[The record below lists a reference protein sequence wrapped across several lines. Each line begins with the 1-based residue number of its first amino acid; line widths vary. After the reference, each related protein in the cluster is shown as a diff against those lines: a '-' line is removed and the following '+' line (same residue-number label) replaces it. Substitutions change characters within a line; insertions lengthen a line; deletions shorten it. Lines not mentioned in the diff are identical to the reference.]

1 LDTSTSD
8 LILKPVASTEG
19 THPTEHQAR
28 GRLLTALARA
38 AIAAEF
44 GSPWPALPRPVWLD
58 EPAATFV
65 TLTLHGQLRGCIGSL
80 EARRSLY
87 DDVTHNASAA
97 AFGDPRFPPLA
108 SDELSAVRVEV
119 SVLTVP
125 QPLQFSSEADA
136 LRRLRPGIDG
146 VILEYGGRRA
156 TLLPQVWE
164 QFPKPH
170 DFMALLKQKAGLPA
184 DVKTDDVQLAVY
196 QVEKFQADV

>member
-1 LDTSTSD
+1 M
-8 LILKPVASTEG
+8 
-19 THPTEHQAR
+19 
-28 GRLLTALARA
+28 ARA

-44 GSPWPALPRPVWLD
+44 GAPWPALSRPVWLD

-87 DDVTHNASAA
+87 DDVTHNARAA
-97 AFGDPRFPPLA
+97 AFDDPRFPRLKA
-108 SDELSAVRVEV
+108 DELPAVRIEV
-119 SVLTVP
+119 SLLTVP

-146 VILEYGGRRA
+146 VIFQYGARCA

-164 QFPKPH
+164 QLPDPH
-170 DFMALLKQKAGLPA
+170 EFMAHLKQKAGLPA
-184 DVKTDDVQLAVY
+184 DLQADGVRLAVY
-196 QVEKFQADV
+196 QVEKFQVDG